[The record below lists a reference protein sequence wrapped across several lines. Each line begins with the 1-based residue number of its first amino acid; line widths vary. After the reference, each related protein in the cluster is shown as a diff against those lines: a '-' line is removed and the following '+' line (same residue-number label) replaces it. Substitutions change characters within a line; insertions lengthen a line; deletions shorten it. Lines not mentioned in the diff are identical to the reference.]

1 MTSPSPLAW
10 AAVTACIL
18 AAQALAC
25 CAVVGGAVYG
35 VLAGLAVAAGY
46 VLLDDD

>member
-1 MTSPSPLAW
+1 VTSPGLLDI
-10 AAVTACIL
+10 VTAMACIL

-35 VLAGLAVAAGY
+35 VLSGLAVAAGY
-46 VLLDDD
+46 VLLSGD